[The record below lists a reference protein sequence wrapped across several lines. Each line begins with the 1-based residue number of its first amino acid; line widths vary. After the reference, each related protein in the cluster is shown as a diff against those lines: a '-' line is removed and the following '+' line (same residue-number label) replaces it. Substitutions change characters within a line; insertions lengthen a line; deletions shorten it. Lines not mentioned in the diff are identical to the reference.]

1 MGLDHNRRVIAGV
14 MFLPHRVE
22 NIVSLFDSIPDEFWA
37 ETEEG
42 QLLDN
47 LVNQFLELWR
57 VESESKKV
65 DGDKPLAW
73 R

>member
-22 NIVSLFDSIPDEFWA
+22 NIVSLFDNIPDEFWA